1 MIGRLRGQMLLKQP
15 PWVIVEV
22 GGVGYELEV
31 SLTTFGELPNV
42 GEEAILYTHLA
53 VRDDAH
59 LLYGFA
65 NLEERSLF
73 RTLIRVTGVGAKL
86 ALLILS
92 GMNTATF
99 ARCIQEGDT
108 TALMRL
114 PGIGKRT
121 AERLVVEMRD
131 RLQAPESGVSSG
143 VPRSESGLT
152 PRPDPI
158 EDAISALVTLGY
170 KPADAVRMV
179 KAIDS
184 TDLSSDQVI
193 RQALQAMVK
202 Q

>member
-1 MIGRLRGQMLLKQP
+1 VIGRLRGQVLLKQP
-15 PWVIVEV
+15 PWVMVDV

-42 GEEAILYTHLA
+42 GEDAALYTHLA

-65 NLEERSLF
+65 NLDERSLF
-73 RTLIRVTGVGAKL
+73 RSLIRVTGVGAKL

-92 GMNTATF
+92 GMNTPTF

-108 TALMRL
+108 AALMRL

-143 VPRSESGLT
+143 APRSESGLA
-152 PRPDPI
+152 PSPDPI

-184 TDLSSDQVI
+184 TDLSSDQII
-193 RQALQAMVK
+193 RQALQATVK
-202 Q
+202 R

>member
-1 MIGRLRGQMLLKQP
+1 MLLKQP

-31 SLTTFGELPNV
+31 SLTTFGEVPNV

-108 TALMRL
+108 AALMRL

-143 VPRSESGLT
+143 VPRSESGLA

-184 TDLSSDQVI
+184 TDLSSDQII